1 MTALIKATDISFSYR
16 RRGIPFSALSGLSLD
31 ISEGECFCLL
41 GPSGCGKT
49 TALRL
54 IAGIEVPE
62 QGSLTLEGRDI
73 VGPGIERGVI
83 FQGDDSL
90 FHWLSAIDNVAF
102 GLKLRGVNQ
111 ADRHEAARKFLN
123 LVGLQGQ
130 EDKYPSELSGGMKQ
144 RVQIA
149 RVLANDP
156 KVLLM
161 DEPFGALDAQ
171 TRAELQDELIRI
183 WSQTNKSKTIV
194 FVTHDISEA
203 ILLGDRVG
211 VMSCGPG
218 SNIRTI
224 FNIDLPRP
232 RTRATSGFG
241 ELYEQINS
249 VITTEAKRGRQQ
261 FASPENLRAHD
272 AVTQPEAS
280 RS

>member
-1 MTALIKATDISFSYR
+1 MLYEDKSKSDQKILQDSCAVGYSRMRLQ
-16 RRGIPFSALSGLSLD
+16 
-31 ISEGECFCLL
+31 CF
-41 GPSGCGKT
+41 
-49 TALRL
+49 
-54 IAGIEVPE
+54 I
-62 QGSLTLEGRDI
+62 
-73 VGPGIERGVI
+73 
-83 FQGDDSL
+83 
-90 FHWLSAIDNVAF
+90 
-102 GLKLRGVNQ
+102 Q

-261 FASPENLRAHD
+261 FASLAQ
-272 AVTQPEAS
+272 A
-280 RS
+280 